1 MKNKNLLIGAA
12 LVILLLIGGYF
23 LLANKSNTTSSDEDV
38 VDEEIPEISAEELG
52 IDLELGSDR
61 SCLAKSTDNQVR
73 FTMSK
78 TADLKHVTWVVTYDA
93 DIPKSEQ
100 VEGASDKVNQSFENE
115 SNVAPG
121 ESFTSEYGL
130 MGTCSKNVC
139 RCDTGVENVKFIF
152 KVTKEDGKIY
162 QAEKTLES

>member
-1 MKNKNLLIGAA
+1 MNKNLLIGAA
-12 LVILLLIGGYF
+12 LVVLLLVGGYF
-23 LLANKSNTTSSDEDV
+23 LFANKSTTQTSEENV
-38 VDEEIPEISAEELG
+38 VDEEIPEISSEELG

-73 FTMSK
+73 FTMNK
-78 TADLKHVTWVVTYDA
+78 TSDIKHVTWVVTYDA

-115 SNVAPG
+115 SDVSSG
-121 ESFTSEYGL
+121 EAFTSEYGL

-152 KVTKEDGKIY
+152 KVTKEDGKVY